1 MTSRADLI
9 EPVIARSDGSHPTAR
24 LSKHLKM
31 AQSPFVFYRGSA
43 ALYYRDLADGTIALP
58 DALCK
63 LPLTGI
69 MGDCHASNFGFL
81 TEEGS
86 HGDTVI
92 FAPNDF
98 DDACVAYPQ
107 WDLMR
112 FAVSLHL
119 VCDHCVGARDKR
131 YNLDTINSGKPVI
144 SLKEVHS
151 ALHAFFDA
159 YVGVCNEVS
168 KDPSTLYQA
177 LDTPP
182 PGKLEKPY
190 KKAVRRAAGG
200 DDFTVKS
207 ALAKAVHMHNDVLA
221 FRHIE
226 DKFVPLP
233 TSQYSTLHEAFSPY
247 MDDTIVDIVSRQSAG
262 TGSLNLARYYFL
274 VGPAKPH
281 NEDSFAYCHIVEVK
295 QQREAAPLAFFKA
308 LCPVNRLNPA
318 HLTAR
323 CQRRMQRRPDLLL
336 DEVVWNNKHWLIRSR
351 HHAKVGLDPE
361 DIGIGNKA
369 VNGGFSLFGSWCGR
383 ALGLAH
389 CRGDRRSTRFARR
402 VSEVLPACLP
412 ALMDVSERYA
422 QQVIDD
428 HRWFVRAL
436 RNH

>member
-9 EPVIARSDGSHPTAR
+9 ETVIKHNDGRCPTAT

-31 AQSPFVFYRGSA
+31 AQSPFVFFRGTA
-43 ALYYRDLADGTIALP
+43 ALYYRDLSDRTIALP
-58 DALCK
+58 DMLCK

-107 WDLMR
+107 WDLLR
-112 FAVSLHL
+112 FAVSLWL
-119 VCDHCVGARDKR
+119 IRDHCEGARDQR
-131 YNLDTINSGKPVI
+131 YNLDTIQSGKPVI
-144 SLKEVHS
+144 SNDHVSS
-151 ALHAFFDA
+151 AIQAFFDA
-159 YVGVCNEVS
+159 YVGVCSEVN

-182 PGKLEKPY
+182 PGKLAKPY

-207 ALAKAVHMHNDVLA
+207 ALAKAVRMHDDGLA

-226 DKFVPLP
+226 DKFVPIP
-233 TSQYSTLHEAFSPY
+233 SSFYQSLHDAFAPY
-247 MDDTIVDIVSRQSAG
+247 MDDSIVDIVSRQDAG
-262 TGSLNLARYYFL
+262 TGSVNLERYYFL

-295 QQREAAPLAFFKA
+295 QQREAAPLAYFKA

-336 DEVVWNNKHWLIRSR
+336 DEVIWNNKHWLIRSR

-369 VNGGFSLFGSWCGR
+369 VDGGFSLFAAWCGR

-402 VSEVLPACLP
+402 ASEVLPMCRQ
-412 ALMDVSERYA
+412 ALMDASMDYSR
-422 QQVIDD
+422 QVIDD
-428 HRWFVRAL
+428 HHWFVSAL
-436 RNH
+436 RKR